1 MRVSAGEESS
11 VSGVA
16 AQTIEAQ
23 PASGQI
29 KPKEDA
35 AVRARHDRG
44 IGDAWLAVGPSKDR
58 GGAHGQKSLGLCRRR
73 LKVSNARAIAWAI
86 CCSSSVMRS
95 VPSDEAVARTVG
107 NDPRLIHGLRRRA
120 AEWRGRLGMGDLRHT
135 QTTGGYDDKAA

>member
-1 MRVSAGEESS
+1 M
-11 VSGVA
+11 SGVA

-58 GGAHGQKSLGLCRRR
+58 GLRPWSDLARR
-73 LKVSNARAIAWAI
+73 LQAQAEQAPRPKPRAR
-86 CCSSSVMRS
+86 RS
-95 VPSDEAVARTVG
+95 PDHVFVD
-107 NDPRLIHGLRRRA
+107 DRRQT
-120 AEWRGRLGMGDLRHT
+120 GR
-135 QTTGGYDDKAA
+135 QA